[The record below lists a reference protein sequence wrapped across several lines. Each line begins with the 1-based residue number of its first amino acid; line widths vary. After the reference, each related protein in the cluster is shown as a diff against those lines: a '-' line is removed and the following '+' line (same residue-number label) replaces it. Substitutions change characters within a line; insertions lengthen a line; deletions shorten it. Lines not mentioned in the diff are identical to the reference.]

1 MGSGLR
7 LGKRRA
13 VLLAL
18 AGAALA
24 LLPAATASHTPNPT
38 AVTIAGSLQSEAG
51 CPGDWDPAC
60 AATHLAFD
68 AADDVWQG
76 TFSLPAGSYEYKAAL
91 NDAWTENYG
100 LHAQQDGANIPLAL
114 PAPASVKFYY
124 DHKSHWVT
132 DNKSSVIAVAPGSF
146 QSELGCPGDWD
157 PGCLRSWLQDPDGNG
172 IYAFQTSALPQGSY
186 ETKVAIN
193 EGWDENYGQGG
204 VPGGANIPFTVP
216 VDNATVTFTY
226 DATSHILTVVAQ
238 IPPGAPDGPGALSHF
253 GLARKDC
260 LGTAR
265 NTNSKVWY
273 TIANGVLSDVYYPT
287 IDNTNVE
294 TLQYVVTDG
303 STFTDLQTRDMT
315 YTVEAQRDAGGMACT
330 VTATATS
337 GKYRIETDYVTDPGR
352 NTVLMHVKFRPSI
365 GGLRLYVRF
374 DPTVNGNGGGGT
386 GNGGAD
392 RATIDDST
400 GDPVLVS
407 FDPVTATNAANRDY
421 AQPVYAAL
429 DGPFSEASS
438 GFVGAASDGLVQ
450 LDASHALTTTYDEA
464 VGGNIVQTARVELKG
479 DGSGGGKAILA
490 LGFGASQDVAVATAE
505 ASLTTGFAR
514 AQAAYADGWRQ
525 YDRSLTKPRTERLP
539 GLARADQKRLEDE
552 YYLSANVIKASEDK
566 TFPGAIVASLASPW
580 GQAVSAGDPANT
592 YFGSY
597 REVFARDLYESW
609 TGLVAAGDLAT
620 ARDATLFLFERQQ
633 LPDGSMPRNS
643 LVNGKVAPDS
653 FGTQLDE
660 TAYPI
665 LMAYQLGLT
674 DPPLYAD
681 HIKPAANFVASRG
694 PAFGVERWEEQSGF
708 SPSTIA
714 AEIAGLVAAAEL
726 ARANGDTAS
735 AAIWLGVADSWQ
747 RQVKDWTVTTS
758 GPHASRYFIRLSK
771 TGDPNAAISYN
782 VGNGGPTLDQR
793 EVIDA
798 GFLELARLG
807 ELPVGDP
814 DIARSL
820 QVVDATIK
828 STTARGPGWHR
839 YNGDG
844 YGDRASDGR
853 PWAPSGQGTGHLWP
867 ALSAE
872 RGEHEQASGNATGAA
887 SLLLGMS
894 RFASGVGL
902 IPEQNWE
909 LPDLP
914 PSPYGTDPTLASIGF
929 ENGGAAGSA
938 SPLTWSAASFVRLAG
953 NLAAG
958 RNVVLPAATHSRY
971 VARTQGQTSLTVTS
985 PADNSSVSASPVTVT
1000 GTTAPGNTVYVSA
1013 TNTDAGSATT
1023 VASTTAPTGSFSIDV
1038 AVTGGTNV
1046 LNIVAVSPSGAT
1058 AQAKRTV
1065 LFDFVPGTLLLDM
1078 ADPNGDDNGPGNY
1091 AYPTSPNFHPGAF
1104 DIQRFQVYDS
1114 GAEVTFRLQ
1123 TRDLSETFGSPLG
1136 AQLVDV
1142 YVRVPGASTTS
1153 TAAAHPLRNFTIA
1166 PTFAWSRLI
1175 QVQGFGQR
1183 YVDASGTTLGTATVS
1198 ANPISRFITFSV
1210 PKASL
1215 GTPAPGWGFT
1225 VVLTGQDGFS
1235 PDQARGFAP
1244 TPQDFQFG
1252 VCATASADP
1261 HCTFNPAL
1269 VPKALDVITAPG
1281 VQQSTMLDYTLGP
1294 VVLTGVALP

>member
-1 MGSGLR
+1 MVL
-7 LGKRRA
+7 A
-13 VLLAL
+13 VA
-18 AGAALA
+18 AAALV

-38 AVTIAGSLQSEAG
+38 AVTVAGSLQSEAG
-51 CPGDWDPAC
+51 CPGDWDPGC
-60 AATHLAFD
+60 AATHLGYD
-68 AADDVWQG
+68 AGDDVWQG

-91 NDAWTENYG
+91 NDSWTENYG
-100 LHAQQDGANIPLAL
+100 LHAQQDGPNIPLAL
-114 PAPASVKFYY
+114 PADTSVKFYY
-124 DHKSHWVT
+124 DHKSHWIT
-132 DNKSSVIAVAPGSF
+132 DNKGSVIAVAPGSF

-172 IYAFQTSALPQGSY
+172 IYSFETTALPQGAY
-186 ETKVAIN
+186 EAKVAVN
-193 EGWDENYGQGG
+193 ESWDENYGQGG
-204 VPGGANIPFTVP
+204 APNGANIPFTVP
-216 VDNATVTFTY
+216 VDSTKVTFTY
-226 DATSHILTVVAQ
+226 DATSHVLTIDVADPQ
-238 IPPGAPDGPGALSHF
+238 GAPDGPGALSHF

-265 NTNSKVWY
+265 NRTSKVWY

-287 IDNTNVE
+287 VDNTNVE

-315 YTVEAQRDAGGMACT
+315 YTVEAHPDSGGMACT
-330 VTATATS
+330 VVATAKS
-337 GKYRIETDYVTDPGR
+337 GKYRIETEYVTDPGL
-352 NTVLMHVKFRPSI
+352 NTLLMHVKFRPDAA
-365 GGLRLYVRF
+365 GYRLYVRF
-374 DPTVNGNGGGGT
+374 DPTVNGNGGGGA

-392 RATIDDST
+392 HATIVEAD
-400 GDPVLVS
+400 GELVPVS
-407 FDPVTATNAANRDY
+407 SDPVTATNAANRDY
-421 AQPVYAAL
+421 AQPVFAAL
-429 DGPFSEASS
+429 RGPFPEATS

-450 LDASHALTTTYDEA
+450 LDASHELTTTYTDA
-464 VGGNIVQTARVELKG
+464 LGGNVVQTARVELKG
-479 DGSGGGKAILA
+479 GGIGGKALLA
-490 LGFGASQDVAVATAE
+490 LGFGASQDEAVAA
-505 ASLTTGFAR
+505 ANGSLATGFAR
-514 AQAAYADGWRQ
+514 AQAAYVQGWRQ
-525 YDRSLTKPRTERLP
+525 YDRSLTKPRTETLT
-539 GLARADQKRLEDE
+539 GIARADQKRLADT

-620 ARDATLFLFERQQ
+620 ARAATLFLFERQQ

-674 DPPLYAD
+674 DPSLYAN

-714 AEIAGLVAAAEL
+714 ASIAGLVAAAEL
-726 ARANGDTAS
+726 ASANGDTA
-735 AAIWLGVADSWQ
+735 AAAVWLGVADSWQ

-758 GPHASRYFIRLSK
+758 GPLAPRYFIRLSK

-798 GFLELARLG
+798 GFLELVRLG
-807 ELPVGDP
+807 QLPFDDP
-814 DIARSL
+814 DVVRSL
-820 QVVDATIK
+820 PVVDATIK
-828 STTARGPGWHR
+828 STTANGPGWHR

-872 RGEHEQASGNATGAA
+872 RGEQEQASGDAA
-887 SLLLGMS
+887 EAAALLLGMS

-909 LPDLP
+909 LPELA
-914 PSPYGTDPTLASIGF
+914 PSPFGTDPTLASIGF
-929 ENGGAAGSA
+929 TNGGAAGSA
-938 SPLTWSAASFVRLAG
+938 SPLTWSAASFVRLAID
-953 NLAAG
+953 LATG
-958 RNVVLPAATHSRY
+958 RNVVLPAATHARY
-971 VARTQGQTSLTVTS
+971 VANSQGQTLLTVTS

-1000 GTTAPGNTVYVSA
+1000 GTTAPGNTVYVAA
-1013 TNTDAGSATT
+1013 TNTDADSATT
-1023 VASTTAPTGSFSIDV
+1023 VATTSAPTGSFSVDV
-1038 AVTGGTNV
+1038 PVTGGTNV
-1046 LNIVAVSPSGAT
+1046 LNVVAVSPDGAT

-1065 LFDFVPGTLLLDM
+1065 LFDFVPGTLLLDVT
-1078 ADPNGDDNGPGNY
+1078 DPDGDDNGPGNY
-1091 AYPTSPNFHPGAF
+1091 AYPTSANFHPGAF

-1114 GAEVTFRLQ
+1114 GADVTFRLQ

-1166 PTFAWSRLI
+1166 PAFAWSRLI

-1183 YVDASGTTLGTATVS
+1183 YVDAGGNTLGTASIS

-1215 GTPAPGWGFT
+1215 GTPGPGWGFT

-1261 HCTFNPAL
+1261 HCTFDPSL
-1269 VPKALDVITAPG
+1269 VPKAVDVITAPG
-1281 VQQSTMLDYTLGP
+1281 VQQATMLDYTLGP